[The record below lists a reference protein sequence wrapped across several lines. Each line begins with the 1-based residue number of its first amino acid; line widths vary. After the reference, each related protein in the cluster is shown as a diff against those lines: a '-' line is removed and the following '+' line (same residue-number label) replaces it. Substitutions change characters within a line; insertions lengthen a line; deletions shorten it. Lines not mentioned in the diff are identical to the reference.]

1 MQKSDFQPMKILFE
15 FVQYNAR
22 NGFAYAVSGV
32 KGKLIAVDLN
42 GSMDGEKVTALN
54 GTEYDVKG
62 IASSYGDKTSV
73 AISPDGTRLA
83 VAIQSAPSTVEVDVQ
98 PDMVIFT
105 PDGSKILTANEGEP
119 RMGSP

>member
-1 MQKSDFQPMKILFE
+1 MELAGRYKSGAMSEDGGSLEI
-15 FVQYNAR
+15 VQYNAQ
-22 NGFAYAVSGV
+22 NGIAYAVSGV

-42 GSMDGEKVTALN
+42 GSIDGEKVTALN

-98 PDMVIFT
+98 PDMVT
-105 PDGSKILTANEGEP
+105 LPAP
-119 RMGSP
+119 R